1 MAKPS
6 TPDSFT
12 IRYVDY
18 SYNVAPT
25 YGTDQYTGKTVII
38 QEGYH
43 VNNMSIEFTIKNQ
56 PFTVYAD
63 SSGNQIGLYYNFR
76 HKGAYETEWSYYP
89 FAPNGITT
97 SRYGGMFGGE
107 NPGSPLQLAASDSQY
122 TVVSIS
128 LRDLSLEDVAVDG
141 QVEFQVQA
149 IAGYMEATDYMLAG
163 YVYDFTG
170 ESSGW
175 SSTQTISAL
184 ESTPNSSALPLQE
197 TSTPTS
203 PVSVSPTHNPTSD
216 PIAQAA
222 QTGVNLE
229 VEWWKI
235 GAIALV
241 IIAVFLVVVVFKR
254 SLRKLTM
261 QAVKNDQ

>member
-1 MAKPS
+1 MTKSS

-56 PFTVYAD
+56 LFTVYAD

-97 SRYGGMFGGE
+97 SRYGE
-107 NPGSPLQLAASDSQY
+107 NVLAEKTLDHPCS
-122 TVVSIS
+122 
-128 LRDLSLEDVAVDG
+128 
-141 QVEFQVQA
+141 
-149 IAGYMEATDYMLAG
+149 
-163 YVYDFTG
+163 
-170 ESSGW
+170 
-175 SSTQTISAL
+175 
-184 ESTPNSSALPLQE
+184 LPLQIP
-197 TSTPTS
+197 STPLF
-203 PVSVSPTHNPTSD
+203 
-216 PIAQAA
+216 Q
-222 QTGVNLE
+222 
-229 VEWWKI
+229 
-235 GAIALV
+235 LV
-241 IIAVFLVVVVFKR
+241 YGICP
-254 SLRKLTM
+254 
-261 QAVKNDQ
+261 